1 MENNKINIAGVL
13 FNPVLHE
20 DVLENIGEF
29 VEQNKSV
36 YITTPNPEMVL
47 NSVKNN
53 EFKNILNRS
62 ALAVPDGI
70 GILWAST
77 YLNLPFSKSK
87 IVRFFQVIKTL
98 TLVLLKPDS
107 CKKIIPA
114 RVSGSDLFVNIVDK
128 SQTTG
133 WRIFLLGANE
143 GVAEKAI
150 KKLYIKYP
158 RANFVGSY
166 AGTPNENDEDCICDR
181 INNTKPDI
189 LFVAYGS
196 SLQEFWISRNLK
208 KLHSVNVAIGI
219 GGTFDFAS
227 GETKRAPKIFQKL
240 GLEWL
245 WRLFLEPSRIKRIWN
260 ATFVFVR
267 LICKTKV
274 SANIYSRVQN

>member
-1 MENNKINIAGVL
+1 MKNNKIDIAGVQ

-29 VEQNKSV
+29 VKQNKSV

-47 NSVKNN
+47 NASKNN
-53 EFKNILNRS
+53 EFKNRLKHS
-62 ALAVPDGI
+62 ALVVPDGI
-70 GILWAST
+70 GILWTSS

-87 IVRFFQVIKTL
+87 IIRFFQVIKTL
-98 TLVLLKPDS
+98 TLVLLKPNS
-107 CKKIIPA
+107 CKKIIPT
-114 RVSGSDLFVNIVDK
+114 RVSGSDLFMNIVDK

-143 GVAEKAI
+143 GVAERAI

-166 AGTPNENDEDCICDR
+166 AGTPKENDEDYICDR
-181 INNTKPDI
+181 INNAKPDI

-196 SLQEFWISRNLK
+196 PLQEFWISKNLK
-208 KLHSVNVAIGI
+208 KLHSVNVAIGV

-227 GETKRAPKIFQKL
+227 GETKRAPVVFQKM

-267 LICKTKV
+267 LVCKTKV
-274 SANIYSRVQN
+274 GANIYSRVQN